1 MSEFNSDFT
10 DNLNE
15 IKTLN
20 ENNPPFNPVLDKIL
34 DLQPTNVLEKVEE
47 IINNDNISKEDVVSL
62 ALEQITQ
69 IHNEIEKTNNSV
81 EAIEEIIKDPNV
93 TDKETVE
100 SLINLTNEMKEEA
113 INNASEKINAIV
125 SLMDRLSLEKKEQIP
140 IPLEEPSLL
149 MEFLKKEFVPKDVT
163 VDLLVSLM
171 DNTNAENIIFFR
183 DLEVSYANI
192 VKDGKID
199 SNDIPEL
206 LNLINNIYNHFNKLT
221 NSKNTDLYALTE
233 SLLFSS
239 MRIYLEL
246 INCPEKDETF
256 KVFKRIV
263 YASIKLIQSQTN
275 KKTQSQSLFYR
286 FLCCK

>member
-1 MSEFNSDFT
+1 MSEFNSDFS

-20 ENNPPFNPVLDKIL
+20 ENNPPFEPVFK

-81 EAIEEIIKDPNV
+81 EALEEIINDPGV
-93 TDKETVE
+93 TDKETIE
-100 SLINLTNEMKEEA
+100 SLVELTNEIKEEA
-113 INNASEKINAIV
+113 VENASEKINAIIN
-125 SLMDRLSLEKKEQIP
+125 LMDKLTVFTNDEKREKVS
-140 IPLEEPSLL
+140 LEEPSLL
-149 MEFLKKEFVPKDVT
+149 MELLKKEFLNI
-163 VDLLVSLM
+163 DLLDSLM
-171 DNTNAENIIFFR
+171 DNTKSENIVFFR
-183 DLEVSYANI
+183 DLEVSYSNI

-206 LNLINNIYNHFNKLT
+206 LNVINNIHDYLL
-221 NSKNTDLYALTE
+221 KNGNNNDLYILTQNI
-233 SLLFSS
+233 LFSS
-239 MRIYLEL
+239 MRIYLDL
-246 INCPEKDETF
+246 INCPEKDEIF

-263 YASIKLIQSQTN
+263 VSSIKLIQKQTN
-275 KKTQSQSLFYR
+275 QRPKSLFYR